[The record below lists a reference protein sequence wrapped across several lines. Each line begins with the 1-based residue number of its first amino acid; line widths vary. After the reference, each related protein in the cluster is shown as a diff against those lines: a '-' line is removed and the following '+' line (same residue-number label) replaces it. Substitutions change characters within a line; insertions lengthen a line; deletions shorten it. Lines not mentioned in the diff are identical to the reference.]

1 MIIDINGY
9 YGQWPYWP
17 LRNGSEAALLSQMD
31 RYAITC
37 AVVSSLKGVFSDPD
51 AGNREVLQLARA
63 HPDRF
68 LPALTYSPHAAGRDR
83 YAEDFDGLPSG
94 IVKLFPVQH
103 TYDPL
108 EETYI
113 HELLTFCEIRHIP
126 VMIPYRLMMSWRFPV
141 FDLKK
146 MALVIASFPAVRFII
161 ASINYLAELQSAI
174 HILHKHPNAYIETSA
189 MMAFGEIESVV
200 RQVGAD
206 RILHGT
212 CIPLQNPAIGPLKI
226 HNAQIGK
233 AEKNKIL
240 FENAA
245 GLLKL
250 K

>member
-1 MIIDINGY
+1 MAVLA
-9 YGQWPYWP
+9 

-174 HILHKHPNAYIETSA
+174 HILHNTNAYINSA
-189 MMAFGEIESVV
+189 MMISAKSNPCPASGRTGSWN
-200 RQVGAD
+200 
-206 RILHGT
+206 LH
-212 CIPLQNPAIGPLKI
+212 PLQIRHRPLENS
-226 HNAQIGK
+226 HANRQGR
-233 AEKNKIL
+233 ENKIL
-240 FENAA
+240 
-245 GLLKL
+245 LRMQPDY
-250 K
+250 